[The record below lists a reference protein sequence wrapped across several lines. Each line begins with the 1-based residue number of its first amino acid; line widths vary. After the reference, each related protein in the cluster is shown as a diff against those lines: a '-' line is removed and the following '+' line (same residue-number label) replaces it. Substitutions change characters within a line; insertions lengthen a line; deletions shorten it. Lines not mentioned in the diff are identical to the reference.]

1 MYYPYFLA
9 YMASGF
15 VISLVV
21 LFWALR
27 NGQFKDQQR
36 ARFLPLEDKPATGP
50 ARLSR
55 MGRWQTLI
63 LVALAC
69 SGLVAS
75 VVAVVLSLISTGK
88 FSGH

>member
-9 YMASGF
+9 YMTAGF
-15 VISLVV
+15 VISVV
-21 LFWALR
+21 VFFWALKK
-27 NGQFKDQQR
+27 GQFKDQQR

-55 MGRWQTLI
+55 IGRWQAVI

-75 VVAVVLSLISTGK
+75 LVAVVLSLIFAGGS
-88 FSGH
+88 SG

>member
-9 YMASGF
+9 YMVSGF

-36 ARFLPLEDKPATGP
+36 ARFLPLEVGLETEPVKV
-50 ARLSR
+50 SR
-55 MGRWQTLI
+55 VGR
-63 LVALAC
+63 
-69 SGLVAS
+69 
-75 VVAVVLSLISTGK
+75 
-88 FSGH
+88 F

>member
-1 MYYPYFLA
+1 MYYPYFIA

-15 VISLVV
+15 VISLIV

-27 NGQFKDQQR
+27 NGQFKDQKR
-36 ARFLPLEDKPATGP
+36 ARFLPLADKPATEP

-55 MGRWQTLI
+55 INRWQTII

-75 VVAVVLSLISTGK
+75 VVAVVLSLILPG
-88 FSGH
+88 GN

>member
-9 YMASGF
+9 YMVSGF

-36 ARFLPLEDKPATGP
+36 ARFLPLE
-50 ARLSR
+50 
-55 MGRWQTLI
+55 
-63 LVALAC
+63 V
-69 SGLVAS
+69 GLEAEPVKVSKIDRKS
-75 VVAVVLSLISTGK
+75 VV
-88 FSGH
+88 

>member
-9 YMASGF
+9 YMLSGF

-36 ARFLPLEDKPATGP
+36 ARFLPLEAGP
-50 ARLSR
+50 ETEPVKVSKI
-55 MGRWQTLI
+55 GRIEAYALIVLACLGLFGTAATLI
-63 LVALAC
+63 F
-69 SGLVAS
+69 
-75 VVAVVLSLISTGK
+75 SLLKG
-88 FSGH
+88 G

>member
-9 YMASGF
+9 YMLSGF

-36 ARFLPLEDKPATGP
+36 ARFLPLEEGLEREPVKVSKIGKIEAYALIVLASLGLFGT
-50 ARLSR
+50 AA
-55 MGRWQTLI
+55 TLI
-63 LVALAC
+63 FT
-69 SGLVAS
+69 
-75 VVAVVLSLISTGK
+75 LIKG
-88 FSGH
+88 G

>member
-9 YMASGF
+9 YMGSGF

-36 ARFLPLEDKPATGP
+36 ARFLPLEEGLEPEPVKVSKIGKIEAYALIVLASLGLFGTAAT
-50 ARLSR
+50 L
-55 MGRWQTLI
+55 L
-63 LVALAC
+63 
-69 SGLVAS
+69 
-75 VVAVVLSLISTGK
+75 
-88 FSGH
+88 FSIFKGG